1 MELIYMVL
9 IWCIVIADLGTLFRM
24 AVQWRRDGQFPGGE
38 DWEISAVIEIF
49 IGAVAG
55 VVVWL
60 VASATGQLLTDVV
73 LQPILFLAALSLGY
87 AGADAVEGILKKYEP
102 TPDG

>member
-1 MELIYMVL
+1 MEAIYIIL
-9 IWCIVIADLGTLFRM
+9 IWCIIISIVGTLLRM
-24 AVQWRRDGQFPGGE
+24 GIQYRRDGEFPWG
-38 DWEISAVIEIF
+38 DKPWELNFVIELF

-60 VASATGQLLTDVV
+60 VALASGQVLESALQSLLYLTA
-73 LQPILFLAALSLGY
+73 LAFGY

-102 TPDG
+102 DPDV